1 MTYHAELSAHLGRR
15 IKELRHQAG
24 FTQEGLA
31 RAAGCAVSR
40 IQQLEAGRSGPR
52 PTNPTLELFAELA
65 VALQVEPCEL
75 LAPATGANY
84 PVRPMPT
91 AESEEQNG
99 LGAAVVRQAIQ
110 DLVTDGAWHERSA
123 VRLRAARA
131 VPPGEGGR
139 KLAAEVKQTRRQVDR
154 QIAPGSEAIADEVI
168 EEELRRGS
176 LQQRGKN
183 IRRRA
188 L

>member
-1 MTYHAELSAHLGRR
+1 MTFHAELAIHLGRR

-40 IQQLEAGRSGPR
+40 IQQLEAGRSGAR

-65 VALQVEPCEL
+65 VALQVQPLEL
-75 LAPATGANY
+75 LAPTTGASY
-84 PVRPMPT
+84 PSLPSRT
-91 AESEEQNG
+91 AEQKEQDG
-99 LGAAVVRQAIQ
+99 LGAAVVLDAIQ
-110 DLVTDGAWHERSA
+110 DLVSDGAWHELSA
-123 VRLRAARA
+123 VRLRAVRA

-139 KLAAEVKQTRRQVDR
+139 QLPTTANPTHRQIDR
-154 QIAPGSEAIADEVI
+154 QIVPGSEAIADEVI

-183 IRRRA
+183 VRRRA